1 MELSCVI
8 ALVPRSQAGLPP
20 FATFHVFLCLFIYN
34 DQGFH
39 YALMERYRGKD
50 DCPVCPEAEGSSAVH
65 FWKK

>member
-1 MELSCVI
+1 M
-8 ALVPRSQAGLPP
+8 R
-20 FATFHVFLCLFIYN
+20 N

-65 FWKK
+65 FLEEIINLNSFSLEIDNSEHEQSLTVQILEE